1 MQLVTISKI
10 KLSPNDQLGLVQSE
24 KENDN
29 KINMIFV
36 ITKKYNQAYDIIKHS
51 RHLVINLAKM

>member
-36 ITKKYNQAYDIIKHS
+36 ITKNITKH
-51 RHLVINLAKM
+51 MT